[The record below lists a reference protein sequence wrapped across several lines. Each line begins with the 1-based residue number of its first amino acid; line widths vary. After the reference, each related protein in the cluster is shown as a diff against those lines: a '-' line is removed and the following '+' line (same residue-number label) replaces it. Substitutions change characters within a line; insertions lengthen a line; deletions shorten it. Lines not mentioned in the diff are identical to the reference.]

1 MYIDP
6 PYNTESS
13 KKDGNDYKD
22 DSESKPSKF
31 IYRDKFSRDGWLN
44 MMNERLKLAKQL
56 LSQEGLIF
64 ISIDD
69 NEQAYLKVLMDEIF
83 GEDNFVENF
92 IWYKGEHKGL
102 SKTTSNI
109 HEYIL
114 CYAKNKDVIQHLKYF
129 KMNKIG
135 YEEMND
141 FLEKLN
147 HKYLN
152 NNVNYESSL
161 KNATKEFKEH
171 LRSNKNL
178 FSGVLNFNNLEIDYE
193 TNKFVVFSKG
203 DVGSPKREN
212 SYQIKTFDVLHPVTK
227 KPVRFPENGWRF
239 TEETMQEH
247 IKKGNLIFGVD
258 ETTSPNFK
266 RYLNK
271 FNDVTQ
277 DSVLKFKSSGSDTLK
292 KILTPENSKSE
303 NLFPYPKPVAL
314 IKNLIKLI
322 NRKDITVLD
331 FFAGSGTTGQAV
343 MELNQEDGG
352 NRKFILVTNNQ
363 NNIGEEIT
371 RERLYRI
378 IKGKGSNGE
387 TIKWEFDKQT
397 KYLENNL
404 VNVFEV
410 KTSKLTVNDFDRA
423 RDLKIKAKENFAI
436 LNPEWRKKNIS
447 NIYYE
452 LSSLSPYK
460 DENEGNK

>member
-1 MYIDP
+1 
-6 PYNTESS
+6 
-13 KKDGNDYKD
+13 
-22 DSESKPSKF
+22 
-31 IYRDKFSRDGWLN
+31 

-92 IWYKGEHKGL
+92 IWYKSEHKGL

-114 CYAKNKDVIQHLKYF
+114 CYAKNKYVIQQLNYF
-129 KMNKIG
+129 RISKNG
-135 YEEMND
+135 YQEIND

-147 HKYLN
+147 HKYLKDDSDHQ
-152 NNVNYESSL
+152 SSL
-161 KNATKEFKEH
+161 KNATKEFKEY

-178 FSGVLNFNNLEIDYE
+178 LSGVLNFNNFEIDSE
-193 TNKFVVFSKG
+193 TNKFVVYSRG
-203 DVGSPKREN
+203 DVGGLKSEN
-212 SYQIKTFDVLHPVTK
+212 SNLIKNYDVLHPVTK
-227 KPVRFPENGWRF
+227 KPVRVPENGWRYN
-239 TEETMQEH
+239 EETMQEH

-258 ETTSPNFK
+258 ETTTPNFK
-266 RYLNK
+266 RYLNEFK
-271 FNDVTQ
+271 NVTQ
-277 DSVLKFKSSGSDTLK
+277 DSVLKFKSTGSDTLK
-292 KILTPENSKSE
+292 KILTPKNSKSE
-303 NLFPYPKPVAL
+303 NLFPYPKPVSL

-322 NRKDITVLD
+322 SRKDITILD
-331 FFAGSGTTGQAV
+331 FFAGSGTTAQAV
-343 MELNQEDGG
+343 MELNQEDDG

-363 NNIGEEIT
+363 NNIGEDIT
-371 RERLYRI
+371 RERIYRI

-387 TIKWEFDKQT
+387 TIKWEFNKQT

-410 KTSKLTVNDFDRA
+410 KTSKLTVNDFDKA
-423 RDLKIKAKENFAI
+423 RELKINAEENFI
-436 LNPEWRKKNIS
+436 KLNPEWKKKNNW

-460 DENEGNK
+460 DENEGND

>member
-1 MYIDP
+1 
-6 PYNTESS
+6 
-13 KKDGNDYKD
+13 
-22 DSESKPSKF
+22 
-31 IYRDKFSRDGWLN
+31 
-44 MMNERLKLAKQL
+44 
-56 LSQEGLIF
+56 
-64 ISIDD
+64 
-69 NEQAYLKVLMDEIF
+69 
-83 GEDNFVENF
+83 
-92 IWYKGEHKGL
+92 
-102 SKTTSNI
+102 
-109 HEYIL
+109 
-114 CYAKNKDVIQHLKYF
+114 
-129 KMNKIG
+129 MNKIG